1 MKEKRLYLL
10 FFCFCCSF
18 LFMQNI
24 YGQQNT
30 WSGKIIDATTNE
42 PLIGVSI
49 LIKESSTGT
58 VSDFDGNFTFGGNIG
73 NTVSITY
80 VGYKPLEIK
89 LTGKYDLGIIKLRE
103 DSETLEEVV
112 VVGYGVQKKAS
123 LSRVQTRQNYS
134 LEVRQRGVKLLLWY

>member
-58 VSDFDGNFTFGGNIG
+58 VSDFDGNFTFGGNI
-73 NTVSITY
+73 
-80 VGYKPLEIK
+80 LCR
-89 LTGKYDLGIIKLRE
+89 L
-103 DSETLEEVV
+103 
-112 VVGYGVQKKAS
+112 
-123 LSRVQTRQNYS
+123 
-134 LEVRQRGVKLLLWY
+134 